1 MSTILYALS
10 ISFCQVYVERLLLV
24 SYSSIMYFP
33 VHGKKNAIV
42 HISSVIRNYEGET
55 GC

>member
-33 VHGKKNAIV
+33 AIV